1 MDAQESERYRH
12 LTLPN
17 KLHYLK
23 NYVNFEPVWLDNY
36 EEEDEDQQTNL
47 IPFPQLSENQ
57 SAYESRSEDGNDD
70 DGEEEEEEEEAE
82 SRYYDNDDNSGRPSS
97 NDNDITRS
105 PITVQIIRG
114 QGCSS
119 LMNSKK
125 VTFAAP
131 PSLLSIN
138 CNGRNTSRMAGKN
151 KN

>member
-1 MDAQESERYRH
+1 MDAQESERYRR

-36 EEEDEDQQTNL
+36 EEEDDEQQTNL

-57 SAYESRSEDGNDD
+57 SAFESRSEDGNN
-70 DGEEEEEEEEAE
+70 GEEEEEEEEEDAE
-82 SRYYDNDDNSGRPSS
+82 SRYCDDCSGRQST

-131 PSLLSIN
+131 PSLLSVN